1 MQEDD
6 DLLDNVNKV
15 KALVDQL
22 ACLKISMRDKDIVI
36 TLFENLSMSYE
47 YLITLDTMMMK
58 ELTMK

>member
-6 DLLDNVNKV
+6 NLLDNVNKV